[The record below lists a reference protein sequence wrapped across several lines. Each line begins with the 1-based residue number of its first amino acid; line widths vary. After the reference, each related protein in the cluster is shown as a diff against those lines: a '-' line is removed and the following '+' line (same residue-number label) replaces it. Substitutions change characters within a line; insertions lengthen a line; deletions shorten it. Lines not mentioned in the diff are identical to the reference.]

1 MPAPS
6 RAPLS
11 LVVGRTGRDASDA
24 DLARSLVAGEAW
36 ATVETWHRFAPL
48 VIMTAERAL
57 GSRSEAEDVA
67 QEVFQRVF
75 RKASTLRDVESL
87 RSFIYSF
94 AVRILKTELR
104 YRRVRAWL
112 SFRRPETIVELSGS
126 TMDVEG
132 RDLLEKFYALLDR
145 LDARDRLV
153 FLLRRTES
161 MTIEEIAATMDISVS
176 TVKRSMAHA
185 SKRLSRW
192 VDLDPALAGLLPHGE
207 RQKGE

>member
-1 MPAPS
+1 MPVRS

-11 LVVGRTGRDASDA
+11 LVVGSSGTGASDA

-36 ATVETWHRFAPL
+36 AVVETWHRFAPL

-57 GSRSEAEDVA
+57 GSKSEAEDVA

-75 RKASTLRDVESL
+75 RKANTLRDIESL

-94 AVRILKTELR
+94 AVRILKAELR

-112 SFRRPETIVELSGS
+112 MFRRSEMIVDVGGS
-126 TMDVEG
+126 TMDVEA
-132 RDLLEKFYALLDR
+132 RDLLRKFYVLLDR
-145 LDARDRLV
+145 LNSRDRLV

-161 MTIEEIAATMDISVS
+161 MTIEEIAETMDLSIS

-185 SKRLSRW
+185 SKKLSRW
-192 VDLDPALAGLLPHGE
+192 VDADPELAGLLP
-207 RQKGE
+207 RLQRADDA

>member
-1 MPAPS
+1 MPARS

-11 LVVGRTGRDASDA
+11 LVVGRRGQEASDA

-36 ATVETWHRFAPL
+36 AVAETWHRFAPL

-67 QEVFQRVF
+67 QEVFCRVF
-75 RKASTLRDVESL
+75 RKADTLRDIERL

-112 SFRRPETIVELSGS
+112 SFHRPESLVEIGSG
-126 TMDVEG
+126 TMDVEA
-132 RDLLEKFYALLDR
+132 RDLLRKFYALLDR
-145 LDARDRLV
+145 LSPRDRLV

-161 MTIEEIAATMDISVS
+161 MTIEEIAVTMDISVS
-176 TVKRSMAHA
+176 TVKRCIAHA
-185 SKRLSRW
+185 STRLSQW
-192 VDLDPALAGLLPHGE
+192 VDADPGLASLLPRLE
-207 RQKGE
+207 KGRGA